1 MSGPLTSSETT
12 SGTEGAQPLERI
24 AAPAGPAVPGRR
36 PFRLGPAISG
46 VWRPR
51 FLLVALI
58 GAVLALFALA
68 ADVGRGDY
76 PISIIDVLQVLAGG
90 GDDSQR
96 FIVMDLRLPRAL
108 TGVLVGAAL
117 GLSGA
122 ITAAIARNAL
132 ATPDILGITQGAS
145 AAAVAVILLGG
156 SGGVVGSLGTQLG
169 LPLAA
174 LAGGLGTA
182 VLIYLLAYRRGI
194 DGYRLVLVGIGVNA
208 ILASLVSYMLIKAQV
223 EEAARAQVWM
233 TGSLNGRG
241 WEHVR
246 PVAVALAIL
255 VPLALILVFVLGALQ
270 YSDETVRGLGIRL
283 NVARTALLL
292 CAVALAAIATACAG
306 PIGFVAFV
314 APQAAVR
321 VTGGSRPPLL
331 ASATF
336 GAALVVA
343 SDVVARTML
352 GDLELPV
359 GIVTSAIGAPFL
371 LYLLARN
378 SRRARL

>member
-1 MSGPLTSSETT
+1 MTST
-12 SGTEGAQPLERI
+12 PP
-24 AAPAGPAVPGRR
+24 APVKQAGPAVPGRA
-36 PFRLGPAISG
+36 PFRWGPLSG

-51 FLLVALI
+51 FLFVAFL
-58 GAVLALFALA
+58 GALLALFALA

-76 PISIIDVLQVLAGG
+76 PISVVDVLQVLAGG
-90 GDDSQR
+90 GDASQR
-96 FIVMDLRLPRAL
+96 FIVIDLRLPRAL

-156 SGGVVGSLGTQLG
+156 SGGVVGSVGTQLG

-208 ILASLVSYMLIKAQV
+208 ILASLVSSMLIKAKV
-223 EEAARAQVWM
+223 EDAARAQVWM

-246 PVAVALAIL
+246 PVAVALAVL

-292 CAVALAAIATACAG
+292 CAVALAAVATACAG

-352 GDLELPV
+352 GDFELPV

>member
-1 MSGPLTSSETT
+1 MTATEPALT
-12 SGTEGAQPLERI
+12 P
-24 AAPAGPAVPGRR
+24 PGPAVPGRK
-36 PFRLGPAISG
+36 PFRLGASISG

-51 FLLVALI
+51 FLLVALL
-58 GAVLALFALA
+58 GAVLALLALA

-76 PISIIDVLQVLAGG
+76 PISILDVLKVLVGG
-90 GDDSQR
+90 GDDQQR

-122 ITAAIARNAL
+122 VTASIARNAL
-132 ATPDILGITQGAS
+132 ATPDILGITEGAS
-145 AAAVAVILLGG
+145 AAAVVVILLGG
-156 SGGVVGSLGTQLG
+156 NGGVVGSLGTQLG

-174 LAGGLGTA
+174 LCGGLLTA
-182 VLIYLLAYRRGI
+182 VFIYLLAYRRGI
-194 DGYRLVLVGIGVNA
+194 DGYRLVLVGIGVSA
-208 ILASLVSYMLIKAQV
+208 ILASLTDYLLIRARV
-223 EEAARAQVWM
+223 EEAARAEVWM

-246 PVAVALAIL
+246 PVALALFIL
-255 VPLALILVFVLGALQ
+255 VPITLVLIFVLGALQ
-270 YSDETVRGLGIRL
+270 YSDDTVKGLGVRL
-283 NVARTALLL
+283 NLARTSLLL
-292 CAVALAAIATACAG
+292 CAVGLAAIATACAG

-314 APQAAVR
+314 APQAAIR

-343 SDVVARTML
+343 SDVIARTML

-359 GIVTSAIGAPFL
+359 GIVTSAIGAPVL
-371 LYLLARN
+371 LYLLAAD
-378 SRRARL
+378 SRKVRL

>member
-1 MSGPLTSSETT
+1 MTAPVSEPAPTT
-12 SGTEGAQPLERI
+12 
-24 AAPAGPAVPGRR
+24 GPAVPGRR
-36 PFRLGPAISG
+36 PFRLGPALSG

-51 FLLVALI
+51 FLIIGLI
-58 GAVLALFALA
+58 GAVLALLA
-68 ADVGRGDY
+68 MAGDIGRGDY
-76 PISIIDVLQVLAGG
+76 PISVLDVLRVLAGG
-90 GDDSQR
+90 GDDQQR
-96 FIVMDLRLPRAL
+96 FIVMELRLPRAL

-156 SGGVVGSLGTQLG
+156 TGGVIGSVGNQLG

-174 LAGGLGTA
+174 LAGGIATA
-182 VLIYLLAYRRGI
+182 TLIYLLAYRRGI

-208 ILASLVSYMLIKAQV
+208 VLLSLTNYMLIKARV
-223 EEAARAQVWM
+223 EDAARAQVWM

-246 PVAVALAIL
+246 PVALALAIL
-255 VPLALILVFVLGALQ
+255 VPVALILVFVLGALQ
-270 YSDETVRGLGIRL
+270 YSDETVRGLGVRL
-283 NVARTALLL
+283 NLARTSLLIT
-292 CAVALAAIATACAG
+292 AVALAAIATACAG

-314 APQAAVR
+314 APQAAIR

-343 SDVVARTML
+343 SDVIARTML

-371 LYLLARN
+371 LYLLAVN
-378 SRRARL
+378 TRRARL

>member
-1 MSGPLTSSETT
+1 MTTSATEPAATPSGP
-12 SGTEGAQPLERI
+12 P
-24 AAPAGPAVPGRR
+24 VPGRT
-36 PFRLGPAISG
+36 PFRLGPALSG

-51 FLLVALI
+51 FLIVALL

-68 ADVGRGDY
+68 ADIGRGDY

-90 GDDSQR
+90 GDEQQR
-96 FIVMDLRLPRAL
+96 FIVIDLRLPRAL

-122 ITAAIARNAL
+122 VTASIARNAL
-132 ATPDILGITQGAS
+132 ATPDILGVTAGAS

-156 SGGVVGSLGTQLG
+156 TGGVIGSLGTQVG

-174 LAGGLGTA
+174 LGGGLATA
-182 VLIYLLAYRRGI
+182 VIIYLLAYRRGI

-208 ILASLVSYMLIKAQV
+208 VLLSLVNYLLIKARI
-223 EEAARAQVWM
+223 EEAARAQVWL

-246 PVAVALAIL
+246 PVALALAIL
-255 VPLALILVFVLGALQ
+255 VPITLILVFVLGALQ
-270 YSDETVRGLGIRL
+270 YSDDTVRGLGIRL
-283 NVARTALLL
+283 NWARTALLL

-314 APQAAVR
+314 APQAAIR

-371 LYLLARN
+371 LYLLAKN
-378 SRRARL
+378 TRRERL